1 MTIWS
6 WDLDQPPDEI
16 MRDRNRRCGA
26 MKSNGRWVVQD
37 CNDKLPVACRK
48 IGTSSQV
55 LFIYPFFFLCYVYLV
70 NGEL

>member
-55 LFIYPFFFLCYVYLV
+55 PHFTFFSFFVIPSLI
-70 NGEL
+70 NGEY